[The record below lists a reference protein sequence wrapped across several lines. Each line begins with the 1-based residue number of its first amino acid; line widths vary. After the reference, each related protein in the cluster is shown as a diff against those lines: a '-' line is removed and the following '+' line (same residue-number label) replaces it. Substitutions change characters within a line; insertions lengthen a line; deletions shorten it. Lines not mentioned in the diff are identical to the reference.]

1 MHGISKHIVHWFT
14 PHHTNNHRAKVLH
27 IDSLSVLTGV
37 LVFVMALLRI
47 ASRQMPDV
55 LGYATDMR
63 VDDLVKYTNQERV
76 ARGLTPLTVNTQLS
90 AAAAQKAKDMFADNY
105 WAHNSP
111 KGKTPWVF
119 VQASG
124 YQYSLAGENLA
135 KNFNDSKGVVAAWM
149 ASPSHKE
156 NLVKPDYRD
165 IGFAIMNG
173 TLNGEETTLVVQMFG
188 TTPEQLSA
196 IQNTP
201 RQPVEV
207 ATKPVLNDAEPQ
219 VAPAY
224 TSITRAPLVNLPKA
238 TRDIALIV
246 IGVLGAVL
254 VFDAW
259 VVYRKRLVRA
269 TGHTYAH
276 IFFLALMLFMMQQA
290 FIGSIL

>member
-1 MHGISKHIVHWFT
+1 M
-14 PHHTNNHRAKVLH
+14 LH